1 MPEEDKKNRTVKIP
15 IIISI
20 AISIAV
26 IIIILFFTIDADTI
40 QTLRGADIKYEFFI
54 IAVLLNVLFWIL
66 WGARLKVI
74 ANKLD
79 KKVDLSLI
87 ESTKIVIANLF
98 LASIT
103 PSMAGGEPVR
113 IYLLNKK
120 GMTLGCAT
128 ASVIGERL
136 VDAIFVLI
144 LVPIALFIVHRETQ
158 LDETISTALLIGI
171 VVFISFLVIFL
182 YAISKPEKTKRFLIW
197 INKKITKITKKKESE
212 SKAIKR
218 ISTEVDNFHKGI
230 ILFKQ
235 EGRITLVKAGILT
248 ALSWTS
254 GFMIPSMLLM
264 GLGMD
269 PHFLLSYTAQVLL
282 LIIVMMPTTPGSTG
296 VAEGGIFLLYDNLS
310 IISRDNPLIGVFVL
324 LFRFITYHMN
334 LIVGTIFFS
343 KVFKSITSFSMDKIK
358 RYEEEKKIDNDRCN
372 R

>member
-1 MPEEDKKNRTVKIP
+1 MAGENKKNKTIKLP

-26 IIIILFFTIDADTI
+26 ILIILYFSIDANTI
-40 QTLRGADIKYEFFI
+40 QTLKDTEIKYEFFL
-54 IAVLLNVLFWIL
+54 IAVILNILFWIF

-74 ANKLD
+74 ANELD
-79 KKVDLSLI
+79 KNINISLK
-87 ESTKIVIANLF
+87 ESTKIILANLF

-120 GMTLGCAT
+120 GMSLGGAT

-136 VDAIFVLI
+136 IDAIFVLI
-144 LVPIALFIVHRETQ
+144 LVPIALFIVYNETY

-171 VVFISFLVIFL
+171 VVFISFLIIFL

-197 INKKITKITKKKESE
+197 INKKISKFSKKKESE
-212 SKAIKR
+212 ITTIKR
-218 ISTEVDNFHKGI
+218 INTEVDNFHRGI
-230 ILFKQ
+230 ILFKH
-235 EGRITLVKAGILT
+235 EGRMTLVKAGILT
-248 ALSWTS
+248 ALSWTA

-269 PHFLLSYTAQVLL
+269 PHFLLSYTAQILL
-282 LIIVMMPTTPGSTG
+282 LIIIMMPTTPGSTG
-296 VAEGGIFLLYDNLS
+296 VAEGGVFLLYDNLS
-310 IISRDNPLIGVFVL
+310 IISQDNPLIWPFIL

-334 LIVGTIFFS
+334 LIAGTIFFS
-343 KVFKSITSFSMDKIK
+343 KIFKSIASFSMDKIK
-358 RYEEEKKIDNDRCN
+358 KN
-372 R
+372 

>member
-1 MPEEDKKNRTVKIP
+1 VAGENKKNKTIKLP

-26 IIIILFFTIDADTI
+26 ILIILYFSIDANTI
-40 QTLRGADIKYEFFI
+40 QTLKDTEIKYEFFL
-54 IAVLLNVLFWIL
+54 IAVILNILFWIF

-74 ANKLD
+74 ANELD
-79 KKVDLSLI
+79 KNINISLK
-87 ESTKIVIANLF
+87 ESTKIILANLF

-120 GMTLGCAT
+120 GMSLGGAT

-136 VDAIFVLI
+136 IDAIFVLI
-144 LVPIALFIVHRETQ
+144 LVPIALFIVYNETY

-171 VVFISFLVIFL
+171 VVFISFLIIFL

-197 INKKITKITKKKESE
+197 INKKISKFSKKKESE
-212 SKAIKR
+212 ITTIKR
-218 ISTEVDNFHKGI
+218 INTEVDNFHRGI
-230 ILFKQ
+230 ILFKH
-235 EGRITLVKAGILT
+235 EGRMTLVKAGILT
-248 ALSWTS
+248 ALSWTA

-269 PHFLLSYTAQVLL
+269 PHFLLSYTAQILL
-282 LIIVMMPTTPGSTG
+282 LIIIMMPTTPGSTG
-296 VAEGGIFLLYDNLS
+296 VAEGGVFLLYDNLS
-310 IISRDNPLIGVFVL
+310 IISQDNPLIWPFIL

-334 LIVGTIFFS
+334 LIAGTIFFS
-343 KVFKSITSFSMDKIK
+343 KIFKSIASFSMDKIK
-358 RYEEEKKIDNDRCN
+358 KN
-372 R
+372 